1 MATATT
7 TQQTATDT
15 TMTGTVK
22 KSETDSRTVEDSR
35 IIEQANEIAELK
47 AQIALLM
54 NMQKASAQTTTVESA
69 PKKKKNVTIINLF
82 AGGLTVKGNSYYHFD
97 KQFDKRAF
105 SEAEATAIVNNMPNA
120 AREGIFYITDA
131 QFVEDNDLSD
141 AYENMIDDV
150 KMKTI
155 LSLDANSVLVLYKNA
170 SEAQKTII
178 ENMIVNGRL
187 NGEPLDANV
196 LVELGKITGKNYMEI
211 ETMDK
216 EG

>member
-7 TQQTATDT
+7 KKTTTATT
-15 TMTGTVK
+15 TTSTTEK
-22 KSETDSRTVEDSR
+22 PETDSR
-35 IIEQANEIAELK
+35 IAEQANEIAELK

-54 NMQKASAQTTTVESA
+54 KAQKASIQTTTVEST

-187 NGEPLDANV
+187 NGEALDANI

>member
-7 TQQTATDT
+7 KKTTTVTTTTNATE
-15 TMTGTVK
+15 K
-22 KSETDSRTVEDSR
+22 PETDSR

-54 NMQKASAQTTTVESA
+54 KAQKASAQTATVEST
-69 PKKKKNVTIINLF
+69 PKKKKNITIINLF

-187 NGEPLDANV
+187 NGEALDANV

>member
-7 TQQTATDT
+7 KKTTTVTTTTNATE
-15 TMTGTVK
+15 K
-22 KSETDSRTVEDSR
+22 PETDSR

-54 NMQKASAQTTTVESA
+54 KAQKASTQTVAVEPT
-69 PKKKKNVTIINLF
+69 PKKKKSITIINLF

-211 ETMDK
+211 DTMDK

>member
-7 TQQTATDT
+7 KKTTTATT
-15 TMTGTVK
+15 TTSTTEK
-22 KSETDSRTVEDSR
+22 PETDSRIAEH
-35 IIEQANEIAELK
+35 ANEIAELK

-54 NMQKASAQTTTVESA
+54 KAQKASTQTTTVEPT
-69 PKKKKNVTIINLF
+69 PKKKKSITIINLF

-187 NGEPLDANV
+187 NGEALDANI

>member
-7 TQQTATDT
+7 KKTTTVTTTTNATE
-15 TMTGTVK
+15 K
-22 KSETDSRTVEDSR
+22 PETDSR
-35 IIEQANEIAELK
+35 IAEQANEIAELK

-54 NMQKASAQTTTVESA
+54 KVQKASAQTTTVESA

-187 NGEPLDANV
+187 NGEALDANV

-211 ETMDK
+211 ETMNK

>member
-7 TQQTATDT
+7 KRTTTATT
-15 TMTGTVK
+15 TTNATEK
-22 KSETDSRTVEDSR
+22 PETDSR

-54 NMQKASAQTTTVESA
+54 KAQKASAQTATVEPT
-69 PKKKKNVTIINLF
+69 PKKKKSITIINLF

-187 NGEPLDANV
+187 NGEPLDANI

>member
-7 TQQTATDT
+7 KKTTTATT
-15 TMTGTVK
+15 ATSTIEK
-22 KSETDSRTVEDSR
+22 PETDSRIV
-35 IIEQANEIAELK
+35 EQANEIAELK

-54 NMQKASAQTTTVESA
+54 NMQKASTQTTAVESS

-187 NGEPLDANV
+187 NGEALDANV

>member
-7 TQQTATDT
+7 KKTTTATT
-15 TMTGTVK
+15 ATSTIEK
-22 KSETDSRTVEDSR
+22 PETDSR
-35 IIEQANEIAELK
+35 IAEQANEIAELK

-54 NMQKASAQTTTVESA
+54 NMQKASTQTATVESA

>member
-7 TQQTATDT
+7 KKTTTATT
-15 TMTGTVK
+15 ATSTIEK
-22 KSETDSRTVEDSR
+22 PETDSR
-35 IIEQANEIAELK
+35 IAEQANEIAELK

-54 NMQKASAQTTTVESA
+54 KAQKASAQTSAVESA
-69 PKKKKNVTIINLF
+69 PKKKKSITIINLF

-187 NGEPLDANV
+187 NGEALDANI

>member
-7 TQQTATDT
+7 KKTTTATT
-15 TMTGTVK
+15 TTSTIEK
-22 KSETDSRTVEDSR
+22 PETDSR
-35 IIEQANEIAELK
+35 IAEQANEIAELK

-54 NMQKASAQTTTVESA
+54 KAQKASTQATTVEST

-187 NGEPLDANV
+187 NGEALDANV

>member
-7 TQQTATDT
+7 KKTTTVTTTTNATE
-15 TMTGTVK
+15 K
-22 KSETDSRTVEDSR
+22 PETDSR

-54 NMQKASAQTTTVESA
+54 NMQKASAQTATVESA

>member
-7 TQQTATDT
+7 KKTTTATT
-15 TMTGTVK
+15 ATSTIEK
-22 KSETDSRTVEDSR
+22 PETDSR

-54 NMQKASAQTTTVESA
+54 KAQKASAQTTAVESA

-150 KMKTI
+150 KMKAI

-187 NGEPLDANV
+187 NGEALDANI

>member
-7 TQQTATDT
+7 KKTTTATTATST
-15 TMTGTVK
+15 TEK
-22 KSETDSRTVEDSR
+22 PETDSR
-35 IIEQANEIAELK
+35 IAEQANEIAELK

-54 NMQKASAQTTTVESA
+54 KAQKASTQTVAVEPT
-69 PKKKKNVTIINLF
+69 PKKKKSITIINLF

-150 KMKTI
+150 KMKAI

-187 NGEPLDANV
+187 NGESLDANV
-196 LVELGKITGKNYMEI
+196 LVELGKITGKNYMKI

-216 EG
+216 EW

>member
-7 TQQTATDT
+7 KKTTTATT
-15 TMTGTVK
+15 TTSTTEK
-22 KSETDSRTVEDSR
+22 PETDSR
-35 IIEQANEIAELK
+35 IAEQANEIAELK

-54 NMQKASAQTTTVESA
+54 
-69 PKKKKNVTIINLF
+69 KKNVTIINLF

-187 NGEPLDANV
+187 NGEALDANV

>member
-7 TQQTATDT
+7 KKTTTVTTTTNATE
-15 TMTGTVK
+15 K
-22 KSETDSRTVEDSR
+22 PETDSR

-54 NMQKASAQTTTVESA
+54 KAQKASTQTTTVEPT
-69 PKKKKNVTIINLF
+69 PKKKKSITIINLF

-131 QFVEDNDLSD
+131 QFVEDNDLSN

-187 NGEPLDANV
+187 NGEALDANV

>member
-7 TQQTATDT
+7 KKTTTATT
-15 TMTGTVK
+15 TASTIEK
-22 KSETDSRTVEDSR
+22 PETDSR

-54 NMQKASAQTTTVESA
+54 KAQKASTQTTTVEST

-170 SEAQKTII
+170 SEAQKTIF

-187 NGEPLDANV
+187 NGEALDANI

>member
-7 TQQTATDT
+7 KKTTTATTATST
-15 TMTGTVK
+15 TEK
-22 KSETDSRTVEDSR
+22 PETDSR

-54 NMQKASAQTTTVESA
+54 KAQKASTQTVAVEPT
-69 PKKKKNVTIINLF
+69 PKKKKSITIINLF

-187 NGEPLDANV
+187 NGESLDANV

-211 ETMDK
+211 DTMDK

>member
-7 TQQTATDT
+7 KKTTTATT
-15 TMTGTVK
+15 ATSTIEK
-22 KSETDSRTVEDSR
+22 PETDSR
-35 IIEQANEIAELK
+35 IAEQANEIAELK

-54 NMQKASAQTTTVESA
+54 KAQKASTQTVAVEPT
-69 PKKKKNVTIINLF
+69 PKKKKNITIINLF

-187 NGEPLDANV
+187 NGEALDANI

>member
-7 TQQTATDT
+7 KKTTTVTTTTNATE
-15 TMTGTVK
+15 K
-22 KSETDSRTVEDSR
+22 PETDSR
-35 IIEQANEIAELK
+35 IAEQANEIAELK

-54 NMQKASAQTTTVESA
+54 KAQKASTQTVAVEPT
-69 PKKKKNVTIINLF
+69 PKKKKSITIINLF

-187 NGEPLDANV
+187 NGEALDANI

-211 ETMDK
+211 DTMDK

>member
-7 TQQTATDT
+7 KKTTATST
-15 TMTGTVK
+15 TEK
-22 KSETDSRTVEDSR
+22 PETDSR
-35 IIEQANEIAELK
+35 IAEQANEIAELK

-54 NMQKASAQTTTVESA
+54 KAQKASTQTTTVEST

-187 NGEPLDANV
+187 NGESLDANV

>member
-7 TQQTATDT
+7 KKTTTATT
-15 TMTGTVK
+15 ATSTIEK
-22 KSETDSRTVEDSR
+22 PETDSR
-35 IIEQANEIAELK
+35 IAEQANEIAELK

-54 NMQKASAQTTTVESA
+54 NMQKASAQTATVESA
-69 PKKKKNVTIINLF
+69 PKKKKNITIINLF

-187 NGEPLDANV
+187 NGEALDANV

>member
-7 TQQTATDT
+7 KKTTTATT
-15 TMTGTVK
+15 TTSATEK
-22 KSETDSRTVEDSR
+22 PETDSR
-35 IIEQANEIAELK
+35 IAEQANEIAELK

-54 NMQKASAQTTTVESA
+54 NMQKASVQTATVESA
-69 PKKKKNVTIINLF
+69 PKKKKNITIINLF

-187 NGEPLDANV
+187 NGEALDANV

>member
-7 TQQTATDT
+7 KKTTTATT
-15 TMTGTVK
+15 TTSTTEK
-22 KSETDSRTVEDSR
+22 PETDSR
-35 IIEQANEIAELK
+35 IAEQANEIAELK

-54 NMQKASAQTTTVESA
+54 KAQKASTQTTTVEST

-187 NGEPLDANV
+187 NGV
-196 LVELGKITGKNYMEI
+196 VFVVFFLVELGKITGKNYMEI

>member
-7 TQQTATDT
+7 KKTTTATT
-15 TMTGTVK
+15 TTSTIEK
-22 KSETDSRTVEDSR
+22 PETDSR
-35 IIEQANEIAELK
+35 IAEQANEIAELK

-97 KQFDKRAF
+97 KQFEKRAF

-141 AYENMIDDV
+141 ASENMIADV

-187 NGEPLDANV
+187 NGEALDANI

>member
-7 TQQTATDT
+7 KKTTTATT
-15 TMTGTVK
+15 ATSTIEK
-22 KSETDSRTVEDSR
+22 PETDSR
-35 IIEQANEIAELK
+35 IAEQANEIAELK

-54 NMQKASAQTTTVESA
+54 KAQKASTQTVAVEPT
-69 PKKKKNVTIINLF
+69 PKKKKSVTIINLF

-211 ETMDK
+211 DTMDK

>member
-7 TQQTATDT
+7 KKT
-15 TMTGTVK
+15 TTTSTTEK
-22 KSETDSRTVEDSR
+22 PETDSR
-35 IIEQANEIAELK
+35 IAEQASEIAELK

-54 NMQKASAQTTTVESA
+54 KAQKASTQTTTVEST

-187 NGEPLDANV
+187 NGEALDANI

>member
-7 TQQTATDT
+7 KKTTTATT
-15 TMTGTVK
+15 TTSTIEK
-22 KSETDSRTVEDSR
+22 PETDSR
-35 IIEQANEIAELK
+35 IAEQANEIAELK

-54 NMQKASAQTTTVESA
+54 KAQKASTQTTTVESV
-69 PKKKKNVTIINLF
+69 PKKKKSITIINLF

-187 NGEPLDANV
+187 NGEALDANV

-211 ETMDK
+211 DTMDK

>member
-7 TQQTATDT
+7 KKTTTATT
-15 TMTGTVK
+15 TTSTTEK
-22 KSETDSRTVEDSR
+22 PETDSR
-35 IIEQANEIAELK
+35 IAEQANEIAELK

-54 NMQKASAQTTTVESA
+54 KAQKASIQTATVEST

-187 NGEPLDANV
+187 NGESLDANV

-211 ETMDK
+211 DTMDK

>member
-7 TQQTATDT
+7 KKTTTATT
-15 TMTGTVK
+15 TTSTIEK
-22 KSETDSRTVEDSR
+22 PETDSR
-35 IIEQANEIAELK
+35 IAEQANEIAELK

-54 NMQKASAQTTTVESA
+54 KAQKASTQTVAVEPT

-211 ETMDK
+211 DTMDK

>member
-7 TQQTATDT
+7 KKTTTATT
-15 TMTGTVK
+15 TTSTTEK
-22 KSETDSRTVEDSR
+22 PETDSR
-35 IIEQANEIAELK
+35 IAEQANEIAELK

-54 NMQKASAQTTTVESA
+54 KAQKASIQTATVEST

-187 NGEPLDANV
+187 NGEALDANV

>member
-7 TQQTATDT
+7 KKTTTATT
-15 TMTGTVK
+15 ATSTIEK
-22 KSETDSRTVEDSR
+22 PETDSR
-35 IIEQANEIAELK
+35 IAEQANEIAELK

-54 NMQKASAQTTTVESA
+54 KAQKASTQTTTVEPT
-69 PKKKKNVTIINLF
+69 PKKKKSITIINLF

-187 NGEPLDANV
+187 NGEALDANI

>member
-7 TQQTATDT
+7 KKTTTATT
-15 TMTGTVK
+15 ATSTIEK
-22 KSETDSRTVEDSR
+22 PETDSR
-35 IIEQANEIAELK
+35 IAEQANEIAELK

-54 NMQKASAQTTTVESA
+54 KAQKASTQTVAVEPT
-69 PKKKKNVTIINLF
+69 PKKKKSITIINLF

-141 AYENMIDDV
+141 SYENMIDDV

-187 NGEPLDANV
+187 NGESLDANV

-211 ETMDK
+211 DTMDK

>member
-7 TQQTATDT
+7 KKTTTATT
-15 TMTGTVK
+15 TTSTTEK
-22 KSETDSRTVEDSR
+22 PETDSR
-35 IIEQANEIAELK
+35 IAEQANEIAELK

-54 NMQKASAQTTTVESA
+54 KAQKASTQTVAVESTL
-69 PKKKKNVTIINLF
+69 KKKKNVTIINLF

-187 NGEPLDANV
+187 NGEALDANI

>member
-7 TQQTATDT
+7 KKTTTATT
-15 TMTGTVK
+15 TTSTIEK
-22 KSETDSRTVEDSR
+22 PETDSR
-35 IIEQANEIAELK
+35 IAEQANEIAELK

-54 NMQKASAQTTTVESA
+54 KAQKASTQTTTVESM

-187 NGEPLDANV
+187 NGEALDANI

>member
-7 TQQTATDT
+7 KKTTTATT
-15 TMTGTVK
+15 TTCTTEK
-22 KSETDSRTVEDSR
+22 PETDSR
-35 IIEQANEIAELK
+35 IAEQANEIAELK

-54 NMQKASAQTTTVESA
+54 KAQKASIQTTTVEST

-187 NGEPLDANV
+187 NGEALDANI

-211 ETMDK
+211 DTMDK

>member
-7 TQQTATDT
+7 KKTTTVTTTTNATE
-15 TMTGTVK
+15 K
-22 KSETDSRTVEDSR
+22 PETDSR

-54 NMQKASAQTTTVESA
+54 KAQKASSQTVAVEPT
-69 PKKKKNVTIINLF
+69 PKKKKSITIINLF

-187 NGEPLDANV
+187 NGEALDANI

>member
-7 TQQTATDT
+7 KKTTTATT
-15 TMTGTVK
+15 ATSTIEK
-22 KSETDSRTVEDSR
+22 PETDSR
-35 IIEQANEIAELK
+35 IAELK

-54 NMQKASAQTTTVESA
+54 KAQKASTQTVAVEPT
-69 PKKKKNVTIINLF
+69 PKKKKSITIINLF

-211 ETMDK
+211 DTMDK

>member
-7 TQQTATDT
+7 KKTTTVTTTTNATE
-15 TMTGTVK
+15 K
-22 KSETDSRTVEDSR
+22 PETDSR
-35 IIEQANEIAELK
+35 IAEQANEIAELK

-54 NMQKASAQTTTVESA
+54 KAQKASTQTVAVEPT
-69 PKKKKNVTIINLF
+69 PKKKKSITIINLF

-187 NGEPLDANV
+187 NGESLDANV
-196 LVELGKITGKNYMEI
+196 LVELGKITGRNYMEI
-211 ETMDK
+211 DTMDK

>member
-7 TQQTATDT
+7 KKTTTATT
-15 TMTGTVK
+15 ATSTIEK
-22 KSETDSRTVEDSR
+22 PETDSR
-35 IIEQANEIAELK
+35 IAEQANEIAELK

-54 NMQKASAQTTTVESA
+54 KAQKASTQTVAVEPTS
-69 PKKKKNVTIINLF
+69 KKKKSITIINLF

-187 NGEPLDANV
+187 NGEALDANI

-211 ETMDK
+211 DTMDK

>member
-7 TQQTATDT
+7 KKTTTATT
-15 TMTGTVK
+15 TTSTTEK
-22 KSETDSRTVEDSR
+22 PETDSR
-35 IIEQANEIAELK
+35 IAEQANEIAELK

-54 NMQKASAQTTTVESA
+54 KAQKASTQITTVEST

-187 NGEPLDANV
+187 NGEALDANI